1 MLKAVTKNH
10 QYILIPTPEKRQVK
24 TNIKYSDITKMKP
37 DFLTSCFIYYEQK
50 ILKPKHKIEPTKL
63 APSFTKLKTNP
74 ILIVDYPNIIHI
86 LYDLEKENHKQN
98 PKENL
103 KTRLEHFFQTHSDHI
118 IVLLCKKITIDNQD
132 YSIQQLFNT
141 SSNPPQHKNLHI
153 YELDYENHISSSMD
167 DLLGHFISFV
177 GLMYYMQHQQTKN
190 QNKNPK
196 KHIQYITNDKQT
208 FDKHLFGKTNQEAH
222 QTLYLNKISYNP
234 RTQIYDQVRDRINEK
249 IVKTFLKTLMIF
261 KTNQTKHLEC
271 NMKQFMRFIS
281 YPPSSST
288 SAQTYE
294 EIDQIQHRYLTHTRN
309 KTRKNC
315 NTSRFT
321 RKNHLIPSYYLY
333 GMIKKTQTYLR
344 GDLYGAF
351 SREEIADFFALE

>member
-1 MLKAVTKNH
+1 
-10 QYILIPTPEKRQVK
+10 
-24 TNIKYSDITKMKP
+24 MKP

-50 ILKPKHKIEPTKL
+50 FLKPNSKTQKL
-63 APSFTKLKTNP
+63 ASSFTKLKTHP

-86 LYDLEKENHKQN
+86 LYDMETQ
-98 PKENL
+98 KENL
-103 KTRLEHFFQTHSDHI
+103 TTRFEHFFQTHSDHI
-118 IVLLCKKITIDNQD
+118 IVLLCKKVTIDNQD
-132 YSIQQLFNT
+132 YSIQHILNT
-141 SSNPPQHKNLHI
+141 TSNPPQHKNLHI

-177 GLMYYMQHQQTKN
+177 GLMYYMQTQSPHPHKT
-190 QNKNPK
+190 PK

-222 QTLYLNKISYNP
+222 QTLYLNKITYNP
-234 RTQIYDQVRDRINEK
+234 RTQIYDQVRDRMNEK
-249 IVKTFLKTLMIF
+249 IVKTFLKTQMIF

-281 YPPSSST
+281 YPPASST

-321 RKNHLIPSYYLY
+321 KKNHLIPSYYLY
-333 GMIKKTQTYLR
+333 GMIKKTQAYLR

-351 SREEIADFFALE
+351 SREEIGKLFEL

>member
-1 MLKAVTKNH
+1 
-10 QYILIPTPEKRQVK
+10 
-24 TNIKYSDITKMKP
+24 MKP

-50 ILKPKHKIEPTKL
+50 FLKPNSKTQKL
-63 APSFTKLKTNP
+63 ASSFTKLKTHP

-86 LYDLEKENHKQN
+86 LYDMEKENPHQN
-98 PKENL
+98 L
-103 KTRLEHFFQTHSDHI
+103 TTRFEHFFQTHSDHI
-118 IVLLCKKITIDNQD
+118 IVLLCKKVTIDNQD
-132 YSIQQLFNT
+132 YSIQHILNT
-141 SSNPPQHKNLHI
+141 TSNPPQHKNLHI

-177 GLMYYMQHQQTKN
+177 GLMYYMQTKA
-190 QNKNPK
+190 QHPHKTPKN
-196 KHIQYITNDKQT
+196 HIQYITNDKQT

-222 QTLYLNKISYNP
+222 QTLYLNKITYNP
-234 RTQIYDQVRDRINEK
+234 RTQIYDQVRDIMNEK
-249 IVKTFLKTLMIF
+249 IVKTFLKTQMIF
-261 KTNQTKHLEC
+261 RTNQTKHLEC

-281 YPPSSST
+281 YPPASST

-333 GMIKKTQTYLR
+333 GMIKKTQAYLR
-344 GDLYGAF
+344 NDLYGAF
-351 SREEIADFFALE
+351 SREEIGEFFEL